1 MTGSEAKKMTY
12 LEYQDGG
19 QSNLKDLA
27 SSDWRKPRQQKLNYL
42 FLILVYYHGSYKIH
56 KTWILIDMHVI
67 ILEYQ
72 YGGDDFKIQH

>member
-1 MTGSEAKKMTY
+1 MTGSEANKMMY

-27 SSDWRKPRQQKLNYL
+27 SSDRRKPREQKLNYL
-42 FLILVYYHGSYKIH
+42 FLILVYYQGSHKIH
-56 KTWILIDMHVI
+56 KTWLLIDMYVI

-72 YGGDDFKIQH
+72 YGGDDFKI

>member
-1 MTGSEAKKMTY
+1 MSGSEANKMTY

-27 SSDWRKPRQQKLNYL
+27 SSDRRKPRQQKLHYL
-42 FLILVYYHGSYKIH
+42 FLILVYYQGSYKYIRH
-56 KTWILIDMHVI
+56 ELLIDMHVI

-72 YGGDDFKIQH
+72 YGGDDFKI